1 MDNTYT
7 ACVCTC
13 LTVVCVYRGI
23 VHSGG
28 VQFGIPPRLVWR
40 QLGIYTV
47 HICSVSVKVVF
58 VCVASWYSSLVTV
71 LSVVFV
77 HVHVCVHVVV

>member
-1 MDNTYT
+1 MIQELAQWTIRT
-7 ACVCTC
+7 QC
-13 LTVVCVYRGI
+13 VCVYRGI

-40 QLGIYTV
+40 QLRIYTV

-58 VCVASWYSSLVTV
+58 VCVASTAL
-71 LSVVFV
+71 L
-77 HVHVCVHVVV
+77 